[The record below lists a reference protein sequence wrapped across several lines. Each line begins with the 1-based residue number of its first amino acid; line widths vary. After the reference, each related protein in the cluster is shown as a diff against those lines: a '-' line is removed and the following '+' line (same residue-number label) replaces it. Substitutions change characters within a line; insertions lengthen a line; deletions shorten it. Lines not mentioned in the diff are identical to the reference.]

1 MGRDKRLQRRAV
13 PVMLRRIIEI
23 DSAADARLSEL
34 AAERGQ
40 AVSDLKRVRAC
51 LDQPMVA
58 RRI

>member
-1 MGRDKRLQRRAV
+1 
-13 PVMLRRIIEI
+13 MLRRIIEI